1 MDSYFVYILASK
13 RNGTLYTGSTTDLI
27 KRVWQH
33 KNKVVPCFTEK
44 YNVSILVY
52 YEVHQ
57 QYIEAARREKRFK
70 NWCRQWKIDLIEKT
84 NPNWSDLYH
93 EICS

>member
-33 KNKVVPCFTEK
+33 KNKFTPCFTEK
-44 YNVSILVY
+44 YNVTILVY

-57 QYIEAARREKRFK
+57 QYVEAARREKRFK
-70 NWCRQWKIDLIEKT
+70 NWRRQWKIDLIEKT
-84 NPNWSDLYH
+84 NPDWNDLYH
-93 EICS
+93 EVCS

>member
-13 RNGTLYTGSTTDLI
+13 KNGTLYTGSTTNLI

-57 QYIEAARREKRFK
+57 QYVEAAKREKRFK
-70 NWCRQWKIDLIEKT
+70 NWCRKWKIALIEKT
-84 NPNWSDLYH
+84 NPNWNDLYH
-93 EICS
+93 EIFS

>member
-13 RNGTLYTGSTTDLI
+13 KNGTLYTGSTTDLI
-27 KRVWQH
+27 KRIWQH

-44 YNVSILVY
+44 YNISILVY

-84 NPNWSDLYH
+84 NPNWNDLYH